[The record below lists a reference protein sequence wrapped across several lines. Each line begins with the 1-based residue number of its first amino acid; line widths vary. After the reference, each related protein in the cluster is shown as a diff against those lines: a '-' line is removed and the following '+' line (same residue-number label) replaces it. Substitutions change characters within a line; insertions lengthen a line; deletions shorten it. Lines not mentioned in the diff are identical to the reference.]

1 MLDQNILYKQL
12 HEQFGARFSLTTK
25 RPNIYQVR
33 LPLYHEDGDML
44 EVYLENAP
52 GTDGK
57 VRVTDYAMTL
67 MRLSYDYEIDTEN
80 KERIFQ
86 QIVSQNGLN
95 EEDGSMY
102 LDTTVQELYPAI
114 MQFAQ
119 TVNKVGSMRYFGR
132 EVIKSLFYEQVDEF
146 IMTQLQ
152 QFRPEKSVSPIS
164 ERPELEADY
173 AFYPAGGRAIYL
185 FAVKDASKAKI
196 ATINCL
202 EFERAGLS
210 FGSMAV
216 HQDFDILPKRD
227 RSFLT
232 NACDKQFTTL
242 PEFKAHATQYLQR
255 QAS

>member
-1 MLDQNILYKQL
+1 MLNQNILYNQL
-12 HEQFGARFSLTTK
+12 REQFGERFRLTVK

-44 EVYLENAP
+44 EIYLENAP
-52 GTDGK
+52 DASDK

-86 QIVSQNGLN
+86 QIVSQNGLQ
-95 EEDGSMY
+95 EEDGSIY
-102 LDTTVQELYPAI
+102 LDTPVQELYPAL

-132 EVIKSLFYEQVDEF
+132 EVVKSLFYEQVDEF
-146 IMTQLQ
+146 IMTQLR
-152 QFRPEKSVSPIS
+152 QFKPVKEVSPIP

-185 FAVKDASKAKI
+185 YAIKDASKAKV

-216 HQDFDILPKRD
+216 HQDFDTLPKRD

-242 PEFKAHATQYLQR
+242 PEFKAHSTRYLHR